1 MATDERAE
9 GLTDEE
15 FEDFNIIV
23 KETLNAL
30 IDCADKNNI
39 DRDSFVKFFCAIFS
53 TMAEVSTFE
62 NYKKGGN

>member
-1 MATDERAE
+1 MATEERAE

-23 KETLNAL
+23 KETVNAL
-30 IDCADKNNI
+30 IDCADKYNI
-39 DRDSFVKFFCAIFS
+39 DRDSFIKYFCVIFN

-62 NYKKGGN
+62 NYKKGGE